1 MIDDSVPGAP
11 VLAGLVLAGG
21 RSSRFGSDKGAAKIA
36 GVALLDRSVALLATV
51 VAPVYVA
58 VRADQVDDP
67 LRRRHE
73 LIVDQ
78 HVDMGPA
85 SALLSAHGRFPER
98 GWFVIACDMPR
109 LTAEA
114 LRRLR
119 EARDARA
126 AATVYRSAVSG
137 NPEPLCAIYEPATLA
152 AFRRLVLSGGNPS
165 PLAFLVSLLAQNDL
179 KLLQPDSPGLL
190 TNVNTSAEFERIDA
204 GRGEAGSGPAAG

>member
-1 MIDDSVPGAP
+1 MMDDSARGAP

-21 RSSRFGSDKGAAKIA
+21 RSSRFGSDKGAARIA
-36 GVALLDRSVALLATV
+36 GVSLLDRTVALLAAV

-58 VRADQVDDP
+58 VRSDQLDDP
-67 LRRRHE
+67 LRRSHQ
-73 LIVDQ
+73 LIVDEQ
-78 HVDMGPA
+78 AEIGPA
-85 SALLSAHGRFPER
+85 AALLSAHRRFPETA
-98 GWFVIACDMPR
+98 WFVIACDMPR

-114 LRRLR
+114 LRRLH

-126 AATVYRSAVSG
+126 AATAYRSSVSG

-165 PLAFLVSLLAQNDL
+165 PLAFLVSLLAQDAV

-190 TNVNTSAEFERIDA
+190 TNVNTPAEFERIDA
-204 GRGEAGSGPAAG
+204 GSGEAGRGPAAG